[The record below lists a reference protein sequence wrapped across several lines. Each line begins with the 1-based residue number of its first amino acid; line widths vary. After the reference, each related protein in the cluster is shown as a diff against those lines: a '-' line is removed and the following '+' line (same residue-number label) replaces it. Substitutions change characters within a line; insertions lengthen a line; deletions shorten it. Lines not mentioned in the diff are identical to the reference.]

1 MCLKILQA
9 TKGMSTCSHVDRE
22 RWQREAA
29 LIHGGQR
36 LGDAARPCMEP
47 SEAVPRSIY
56 SPNRLSITNKL
67 CWGLREQKG
76 ERRTE
81 KAERGGG
88 RELSLFTFWLWL
100 SFGFTLWLCFCCYLS
115 FVVVVVAVVEHWEM
129 LQNECEIETQS
140 KWRQQLNPLGQHCFP
155 LFFSSSR
162 HHLPFFSFFL
172 LFAWFTIIVIDSRE
186 NNNNKNNKSSNE
198 DKHKVEKVLKSS
210 SCRCASANTS
220 QDGTGCSPWRVGIN
234 RSKWLSVLKG
244 RA

>member
-36 LGDAARPCMEP
+36 LGEAARPCMDP

-115 FVVVVVAVVEHWEM
+115 FVVVVVAVVEHWECCKM
-129 LQNECEIETQS
+129 NAKS
-140 KWRQQLNPLGQHCFP
+140 KPKANGDNNWIHLDSIVSPSSSLPLAITFHFS
-155 LFFSSSR
+155 LFFCFSLD
-162 HHLPFFSFFL
+162 LP
-172 LFAWFTIIVIDSRE
+172 
-186 NNNNKNNKSSNE
+186 
-198 DKHKVEKVLKSS
+198 
-210 SCRCASANTS
+210 
-220 QDGTGCSPWRVGIN
+220 
-234 RSKWLSVLKG
+234 
-244 RA
+244 